1 MLALL
6 ALTIGYSLPL
16 PAAKPAT
23 SLLGVALPR
32 VSDGE
37 EVDLGA
43 ALAGTTDRTML
54 CFGTHAADFNTIE
67 YMQRLRVLG
76 LAGKLQASGI
86 SRVLMVVNA
95 NEAQID
101 KLTGL
106 LDMPAEIEL
115 LADPTGSAGRAF
127 GVSRGFRPDDSSLSP
142 FVKLFVVGIGLGPP
156 WGTLWPVL
164 RGYLGDPDGSREW
177 IQASLQQGQIA
188 GRWPNP
194 LELSDDGERVV
205 ANAFDDTPLL
215 GGWGVRPFELATLR
229 LQNLIM
235 QAKNWGELKPLDD
248 RCLTQLG
255 GCTVVRAGG
264 EAVYS
269 WVDQGLCDVPD
280 IEQLIDGL
288 SSYED

>member
-1 MLALL
+1 MDHRGERSGLCC
-6 ALTIGYSLPL
+6 G
-16 PAAKPAT
+16 AT
-23 SLLGVALPR
+23 SA
-32 VSDGE
+32 
-37 EVDLGA
+37 
-43 ALAGTTDRTML
+43 
-54 CFGTHAADFNTIE
+54 I
-67 YMQRLRVLG
+67 
-76 LAGKLQASGI
+76 
-86 SRVLMVVNA
+86 
-95 NEAQID
+95 
-101 KLTGL
+101 LT
-106 LDMPAEIEL
+106 E
-115 LADPTGSAGRAF
+115 
-127 GVSRGFRPDDSSLSP
+127 
-142 FVKLFVVGIGLGPP
+142 
-156 WGTLWPVL
+156 PV
-164 RGYLGDPDGSREW
+164 

-215 GGWGVRPFELATLR
+215 GGWGGGRSSSATLR

-235 QAKNWGELKPLDD
+235 QAKNWGELKPRRPLPDAAW
-248 RCLTQLG
+248 